1 MSDMKLANAMSRLG
15 TETAFDVLA
24 KARALEA
31 LGRSVIHLEIGEPDF
46 DTPRHI
52 TEAGVEALR
61 SGATHYTPSAGI
73 PELRLAIAQDAG
85 RLRGME
91 FRPSEVVVTPGAKPI
106 MFFGLMALVDPG
118 DEVIYP
124 NPGFPIYESVINFL
138 GGKAVPVPLREDNDF
153 AFDLDLL
160 RSNVNERTKLI
171 VINSP
176 QNPTGGVL
184 NRAAIEEIARLAEA
198 FDCWVLSDEIYDRML
213 YEGEHVSIAALPGMR
228 ERTIILDGFSKTY
241 AMTGWRLGYGI
252 MPEALADQIAK
263 LMTNSASCTAAF
275 TQLAGIAALQG
286 PQDAVTSMVAE
297 FRARRDLVVAGLNA
311 IPGIS
316 CRLPKGAFYA
326 FPNVT
331 GTGQA
336 AGTLADYLLAEHGV
350 ATLAGTSFG
359 EYGEGYLRLS
369 YANSQANLREALK
382 RMGEAVAALGR

>member
-1 MSDMKLANAMSRLG
+1 MSRLG